1 MKRNKREII
10 CGGILLALF
19 LAVPSGLLAKDA
31 LKRGIQP
38 AAEEIVVNSDSLE
51 VDNKR
56 KIVTFSGNVNATRE
70 DFTINC
76 DKMSL
81 HYHDTGEAQ
90 GKADSEM
97 KIDRIVATG
106 KVKISRA
113 DGGSATA
120 DKAIYYQKDEKV
132 VLTGKPVVKQGQDLV
147 QGAKITLFLKENRS
161 IVEGGQGSKVKAV
174 ISPRSSDR

>member
-1 MKRNKREII
+1 MKRTKQGLF
-10 CGGILLALF
+10 CGGVLLAL
-19 LAVPSGLLAKDA
+19 LLMVPSWLPAEDA
-31 LKRGIQP
+31 RKRGTQP
-38 AAEEIVVNSDSLE
+38 AEEEIVVKSDSLE

-56 KIVTFSGNVNATRE
+56 KIVTFSGNVNASRE

-81 HYHDTGEAQ
+81 HYEDTGEAQ
-90 GKADSEM
+90 DEADPEV
-97 KIDRIVATG
+97 KIDRIIAIG

-161 IVEGGQGSKVKAV
+161 VVEGGQGSKVKAV
-174 ISPRSSDR
+174 ISPRSADR

>member
-1 MKRNKREII
+1 MKRTKQEML
-10 CGGILLALF
+10 CGGILLAL
-19 LAVPSGLLAKDA
+19 LLMAPSWLLAEDA
-31 LKRGIQP
+31 GKRGLQP

-56 KIVTFSGNVNATRE
+56 KIVTFSGNVNASRE

-81 HYHDTGEAQ
+81 HYYDTGEAQ
-90 GKADSEM
+90 GEADSEV
-97 KIDRIVATG
+97 KIDRIIAVG

-132 VLTGKPVVKQGQDLV
+132 VLTGKPIVKQGQDLV

-174 ISPRSSDR
+174 ISPRSADR